1 MASFADV
8 KREVKVTLAEAAQET
23 SEESPSENEAPLPE
37 TQEEPPS
44 QEMASFADVK
54 REVNV
59 DFAKIMQKM
68 QEEPSPESKEAPPSE
83 TQEEPPSQEMESF
96 ADVKPEVNV
105 DFAEISHNIL
115 EEPSPETKERS
126 PSEMEEEPLPQS
138 EVGIDETM
146 QEVLEGRPLTIDL
159 EKGGEIPA
167 TGDIPKEFKHEEGE
181 VFSLYYNVVE
191 LARGI
196 ICNIEEKKPI
206 NVEDLD
212 REMSQVLDK
221 VLLGSQELLILSTET
236 KKTNIGRGELYA
248 RHLANVSIIS
258 MTIGASLGYE
268 KSELLTLG
276 GAALLHDVGLLKLKP
291 ITSFKGGLD
300 NKAVKHL
307 RKHPKYGAK
316 IVKKL
321 RLPRPYI
328 QTVLQHH
335 EREDGSGYP
344 SGLKGDK
351 IHEHAKI
358 VGLADI
364 IESLG
369 ENKHYHK
376 AVSSSDAQKWVEEN
390 WKDAFGPKIVGALA
404 ATWGVLPAETLSA
417 LSSRIVVEAKKQDL
431 TPTDSERS
439 WAASKLNHLK

>member
-1 MASFADV
+1 MPSFADV
-8 KREVKVTLAEAAQET
+8 KRELNVNFARIMQKME
-23 SEESPSENEAPLPE
+23 
-37 TQEEPPS
+37 EEPPS
-44 QEMASFADVK
+44 HETASFADVK
-54 REVNV
+54 IEANV
-59 DFAKIMQKM
+59 DFAKISHNML
-68 QEEPSPESKEAPPSE
+68 EELPPESKDGPA
-83 TQEEPPSQEMESF
+83 
-96 ADVKPEVNV
+96 
-105 DFAEISHNIL
+105 
-115 EEPSPETKERS
+115 
-126 PSEMEEEPLPQS
+126 SEMEEEPPSQP

-146 QEVLEGRPLTIDL
+146 QEVSEGRPLTVDL
-159 EKGGEIPA
+159 EKGGEGSA
-167 TGDIPKEFKHEEGE
+167 TGDIPKEFKREEGE
-181 VFSLYYNVVE
+181 IFSLYYNIVE

-196 ICNIEEKKPI
+196 ICSVEEKKPI
-206 NVEDLD
+206 NVELD
-212 REMSQVLDK
+212 REMSQVSDK
-221 VLLGSQELLILSTET
+221 VLLGSQELLILSTEA
-236 KKTNIGRGELYA
+236 KQIDIDRVELYA
-248 RHLANVSIIS
+248 RHLANVSVIS
-258 MTIGASLGYE
+258 MTIGASLGYN

-300 NKAVKHL
+300 KKAVKHL
-307 RKHPKYGAK
+307 RKHPRYGAK

-321 RLPRPYI
+321 RLPKPYI

-369 ENKHYHK
+369 QNKHCRK
-376 AVSSSDAQKWVEEN
+376 AIPGSEAQKQVEEN
-390 WKDAFGPKIVGALA
+390 WKGAFGSKIVGALVEMS
-404 ATWGVLPAETLSA
+404 GVLPAETLSA
-417 LSSRIVVEAKKQDL
+417 LSSRMAAEVKKQGL